1 MPIPADRAREI
12 AERLSRGADPEALKG
27 RLASTPPSE
36 RPVPTGPPHPF
47 SWTAEAREER
57 IAFLESRGISLD
69 ALAGREP
76 PPNPATLQGSIEGY
90 VGMTQIPT
98 GVIGPLRVNGLH
110 AHGDFYVPLA
120 TSEGALVASYG
131 RGARLVTRAGG
142 AAALV
147 TNEQVQRA
155 PVFVFGTM
163 GEAALFAAWAVGE
176 VERFREIAAGRTSHG
191 RLLDVATHVEAN
203 HVYLI
208 FAFHTGDAA
217 GQNMVT
223 FCTAAICEAILAE
236 TPVQPRSWFLES
248 NMSGDKKATAL
259 SFMQTRG
266 RNAMAEVV
274 LPRTLVER
282 GLRTTP
288 ERMAEYWRLSFVGG
302 VQTGSIGVSGHVAN
316 GIAALFLACG
326 QDVACVS
333 EASVGVTRME
343 LTDEGDLY
351 CAVTLPN
358 LIVGTVGGGT
368 RLPTARECLRMMD
381 CLGDGRASKLAEICA
396 ATALGGEI
404 SIVGALCSG
413 EFASAHARLG
423 RMKGPG

>member
-1 MPIPADRAREI
+1 MPISAERAREI
-12 AERLSRGADPEALKG
+12 AERLSRGAAPEALKG

-36 RPVPTGPPHPF
+36 RPVPPGLPGALAW
-47 SWTAEAREER
+47 SGEARDAR
-57 IAFLESRGISLD
+57 IAFLATQGIEVP

-76 PPNPATLQGSIEGY
+76 APAPEELRGCVEGF
-90 VGMTQIPT
+90 VGMTQVPT
-98 GVIGPLRVNGLH
+98 GVMGPLRVNGLH

-131 RGARLVTRAGG
+131 RGARLITLAGG
-142 AAALV
+142 AAAMV
-147 TNEQVQRA
+147 TTEQVQRA
-155 PVFVFGTM
+155 PVFVFETLSD
-163 GEAALFAAWAVGE
+163 AVLFAAWAVGE
-176 VERFREIAAGRTSHG
+176 VERFREVAAARTRHG
-191 RLLDVATHVEAN
+191 RLLDMMTHVEAN

-223 FCTAAICEAILAE
+223 FCTAAVCEAILAG

-259 SFMQTRG
+259 SFLQTRG

-274 LPRTLVER
+274 LPRALVER

-288 ERMAEYWRLSFVGG
+288 ERMTEYWRLSFIGG

-343 LTDEGDLY
+343 LTGEGDLY

-381 CLGDGRASKLAEICA
+381 CLGEGRASKFAEICA

-404 SIVGALCSG
+404 SIVGALCAG
-413 EFASAHARLG
+413 DFASAHERLG
-423 RMKGPG
+423 RTREPG

>member
-1 MPIPADRAREI
+1 MPIPTERAREI
-12 AERLSRGADPEALKG
+12 AERLSRGSAPEALEG

-36 RPVPTGPPHPF
+36 RPVPRRLPHPF
-47 SWTAEAREER
+47 AWTAEAQDARVE
-57 IAFLESRGISLD
+57 FLEEQGISVP

-76 PPNPATLQGSIEGY
+76 PPDPATLQGHIEGY

-98 GVIGPLRVNGLH
+98 GVIGPLRINGLH

-131 RGARLVTRAGG
+131 RGARLITQAGG

-147 TNEQVQRA
+147 TTEQVQRA
-155 PVFVFGTM
+155 PVFVFETIA
-163 GEAALFAAWAVGE
+163 EAALFAAWAVGE
-176 VERFREIAAGRTSHG
+176 VEHFREVAESRTRHG
-191 RLLDVATHVEAN
+191 RLLDVMTHVEAN

-223 FCTAAICEAILAE
+223 FCTAAVCEAILE
-236 TPVQPRSWFLES
+236 GTPVKPRSWYLES

-259 SFMQTRG
+259 SFLQTRG

-274 LPRTLVER
+274 LPRVLVER
-282 GLRTTP
+282 GLRTSP
-288 ERMAEYWRLSFVGG
+288 ERIAEHWRLSFIGG
-302 VQTGSIGVSGHVAN
+302 VHTGSIGVSGHIAN

-343 LTDEGDLY
+343 LTDSGDLY

-368 RLPTARECLRMMD
+368 RLPTAQECLRMMD
-381 CLGDGRASKLAEICA
+381 CLGDGRAAKLAEICA
-396 ATALGGEI
+396 ATVLAGEI
-404 SIVGALCSG
+404 SIVGALCAG
-413 EFASAHARLG
+413 DFASAHQRLG
-423 RMKGPG
+423 RMRGGG